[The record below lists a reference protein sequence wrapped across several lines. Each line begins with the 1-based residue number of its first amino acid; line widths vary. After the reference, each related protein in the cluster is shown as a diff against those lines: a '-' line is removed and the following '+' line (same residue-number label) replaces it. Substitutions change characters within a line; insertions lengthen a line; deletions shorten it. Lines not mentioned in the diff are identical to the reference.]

1 MADHVKHHYIPQCY
15 LNYFGHLKG
24 TSAGRHSEYFLY
36 VFNTKSQ
43 SSYTTSVENVCQIKH
58 FYRLADETISK
69 DESLNVLSLEVD
81 VLAQG
86 IEAEY
91 NSLLRLLY
99 TKKEDALSQNKNIY
113 PISCSEKKDIAE
125 FIAIQH
131 LRMPLYRE
139 QIMQVTRDGYP
150 QVMEIFKH
158 LVAKVEH
165 NPQIAKLKLSYKYD
179 EAMLHANM
187 GFLNPVFVEPI
198 LTKLLN
204 CKWLFAYSP
213 SKDISTSNNPI
224 VSFSIKDGMPS
235 PIFWNSSVIYFPL
248 FPDVLLILIP
258 NNKEC
263 DIPDCTFAEIQDFA
277 FDSYHNYLSIQSKEV
292 YNYNNNFEKIKQF
305 LNGKTENAK
314 P

>member
-1 MADHVKHHYIPQCY
+1 MADHIKHHYIPQCY
-15 LNYFGHLKG
+15 LKYFGHLKD
-24 TSAGRHSEYFLY
+24 TSSERHPEHFLH
-36 VFNTKSQ
+36 VFNKESQ

-58 FYRLADETISK
+58 FYRLAEETISK
-69 DESLNVLSLEVD
+69 DESLNVLSLEVE

-91 NSLLRLLY
+91 SSLLRLLY
-99 TKKEDALSQNKNIY
+99 TKKENVLSQNKNIY
-113 PISCSEKKDIAE
+113 PISCSEKKTIAE

-139 QIMQVTRDGYP
+139 QIMQITRDGYP
-150 QVMEIFKH
+150 KAMEIFKH

-165 NPQIAKLKLSYKYD
+165 NPQISKLKLSYKYD

-187 GFLNPVFVEPI
+187 GFLNPMFVEPI

-204 CKWLFAYSP
+204 SKWLFAYSP

-248 FPDVLLILIP
+248 FPDVLLILMP
-258 NNKEC
+258 NNNEC

-277 FDSYHNYLSIQSKEV
+277 FKSYHNYLALQSTEV
-292 YNYNNNFEKIKQF
+292 YNYNNNFDKIKEYI
-305 LNGKTENAK
+305 NG
-314 P
+314 